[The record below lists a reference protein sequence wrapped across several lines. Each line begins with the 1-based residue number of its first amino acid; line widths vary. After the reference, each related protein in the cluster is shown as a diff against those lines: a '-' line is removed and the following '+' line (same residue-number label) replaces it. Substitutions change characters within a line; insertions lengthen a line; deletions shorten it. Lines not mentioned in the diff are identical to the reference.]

1 MAWNIMRD
9 VTAGTCGG
17 IAVTLVGHP
26 FDTLKVR
33 LQTQSSAKPV
43 YSGVVD
49 CFMKT
54 LRWEGVGGLYK
65 GVTSPLVGQMFFRS
79 VLFTAYGQSKD
90 MLLRKRKSE
99 EGAGAV
105 LRASDYFVAGG
116 ITGFCA
122 AFAEGPIDFYKSQM
136 QVQIVRA
143 KADPSYKPPFEGIQQ
158 CVRQSVQYNGFRAP
172 FQGLGATIL
181 RNTPANC
188 IYLGSYEYM
197 KAKRA
202 ESKGVKVADL
212 APWEV
217 ILAGGLGGLYYWMAT
232 FPVDSIKSA
241 LQSDSLNPSER
252 KYRGIFHCA
261 SELYAEGG
269 IGRFY
274 RGFAPCALR
283 AIPANGVML
292 YTVDVVT
299 RYLNAL

>member
-1 MAWNIMRD
+1 MATTSVKQGGVVDVAPAASSAVTTAMTAPPAIKKQPSMIWNIMRD

-33 LQTQSSAKPV
+33 LQTQSSTKPV

-158 CVRQSVQYNGFRAP
+158 CVRQSVQYNGFRGAP
-172 FQGLGATIL
+172 YIHTYIRSHTHQRIPL
-181 RNTPANC
+181 
-188 IYLGSYEYM
+188 
-197 KAKRA
+197 
-202 ESKGVKVADL
+202 
-212 APWEV
+212 
-217 ILAGGLGGLYYWMAT
+217 
-232 FPVDSIKSA
+232 SA
-241 LQSDSLNPSER
+241 WCVQRQHSHLPE
-252 KYRGIFHCA
+252 KKKI
-261 SELYAEGG
+261 
-269 IGRFY
+269 
-274 RGFAPCALR
+274 
-283 AIPANGVML
+283 
-292 YTVDVVT
+292 
-299 RYLNAL
+299 

>member
-1 MAWNIMRD
+1 MATTTAKQVVDVAPASPAVTAMTPAAKQQPSVAWKIMRD

-33 LQTQSSAKPV
+33 LQTQSSTKPV
-43 YSGVVD
+43 YSGVMD

-54 LRWEGVGGLYK
+54 LRWEGFGGLYK

-158 CVRQSVQYNGFRAP
+158 CVRQSVQYNGFR
-172 FQGLGATIL
+172 GARYALSLTHSLSLSLFLSL
-181 RNTPANC
+181 RHTCRRVPLVLVCVPGENS
-188 IYLGSYEYM
+188 SYDHTT
-197 KAKRA
+197 RR
-202 ESKGVKVADL
+202 
-212 APWEV
+212 
-217 ILAGGLGGLYYWMAT
+217 
-232 FPVDSIKSA
+232 
-241 LQSDSLNPSER
+241 R
-252 KYRGIFHCA
+252 K
-261 SELYAEGG
+261 L
-269 IGRFY
+269 
-274 RGFAPCALR
+274 
-283 AIPANGVML
+283 
-292 YTVDVVT
+292 
-299 RYLNAL
+299 